1 MEKEERKGRI
11 AKLRKWHE
19 GTFELLGNPNSYYC
33 CKVAHYAK
41 DGDTEK
47 VVGLFAS
54 ECQKGD
60 NVYVEFCTH
69 DYTPIDPSRRLY
81 VWEHDATKLS
91 TYEIKKNQFLVPVSD
106 LKPVVTVECKLPIE
120 GKVYSDKSEY
130 VVTPVE
136 NYAHKI
142 VSYKDEAEGV
152 EHIMTYRNE
161 VPYQYE
167 MITKTGRM
175 CLYSKDTAA
184 LIKFIKQLK

>member
-41 DGDTEK
+41 EGDVEK

-81 VWEHDATKLS
+81 VWEHDAAKLE
-91 TYEIKKNQFLVPVSD
+91 TYEVKKNQFLVPVSD
-106 LKPVVTVECKLPIE
+106 LKPVE
-120 GKVYSDKSEY
+120 KSEY
-130 VVTPVE
+130 KLCVQGEVYEDTKNNFTIERTEVTR
-136 NYAHKI
+136 I
-142 VSYKDEAEGV
+142 D
-152 EHIMTYRNE
+152 TYRNGNSVHKATYIDGKLFRYTHTNSKKIGAIIIEGDRLLE
-161 VPYQYE
+161 VIE
-167 MITKTGRM
+167 
-175 CLYSKDTAA
+175 
-184 LIKFIKQLK
+184 FFKQLK